1 MELYDLRAPQVVA
14 ECNRLTR
21 LRHCFGSWPRRKGV
35 TNGHIYPSPPPSRHI
50 DCIVSGWCVLFFIP
64 YDCSVTC
71 YLFYAFYRTSAAAP
85 SARPFVPFI
94 CRTNSPLFCLHI
106 FACFCSGAFSPSLS
120 FPRRARTHAY
130 QRMAIAAIPPS
141 PMVRVNRMVVVC
153 RFISITINTNTPSPA
168 ALSSDML
175 PTGRDGCEYTPVGT
189 TNRRI
194 RERNPEVEPRALS
207 RSLLMGRNQKRE
219 RNFNADCGI
228 FLSSSPNGPAL
239 MAVRL
244 RECKLS

>member
-1 MELYDLRAPQVVA
+1 MLPFLRFLSYFCCCTFRSPVRALHLPNKLSTILPA
-14 ECNRLTR
+14 Y
-21 LRHCFGSWPRRKGV
+21 LR
-35 TNGHIYPSPPPSRHI
+35 
-50 DCIVSGWCVLFFIP
+50 VL
-64 YDCSVTC
+64 
-71 YLFYAFYRTSAAAP
+71 L
-85 SARPFVPFI
+85 
-94 CRTNSPLFCLHI
+94 L
-106 FACFCSGAFSPSLS
+106 GAFSPSLS